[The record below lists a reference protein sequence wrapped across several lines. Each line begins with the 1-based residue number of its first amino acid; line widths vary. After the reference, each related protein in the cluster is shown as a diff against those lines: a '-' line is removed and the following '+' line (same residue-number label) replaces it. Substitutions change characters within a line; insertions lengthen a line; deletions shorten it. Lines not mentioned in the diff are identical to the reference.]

1 MKKNYKGKC
10 KYANLE
16 TEGFIYRV
24 TPVNLPIPHKKGE
37 NPKQNKSEMT
47 KISEKVKYNLMAN
60 QLFLW

>member
-1 MKKNYKGKC
+1 MQSNAC
-10 KYANLE
+10 KFAY
-16 TEGFIYRV
+16 
-24 TPVNLPIPHKKGE
+24 PSQKGE